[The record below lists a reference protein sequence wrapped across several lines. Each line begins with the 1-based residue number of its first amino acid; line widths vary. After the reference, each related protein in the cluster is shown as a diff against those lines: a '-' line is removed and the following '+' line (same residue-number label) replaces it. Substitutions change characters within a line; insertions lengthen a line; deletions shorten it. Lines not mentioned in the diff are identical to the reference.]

1 MRYSLFFRT
10 DASVIC
16 LILFACCILMVVLG
30 RFLRNKYFHADQ
42 QESKGGVSSLLGAL
56 FGLWGFLL
64 AFTFSNSAARFDGV
78 RTIMVDESN
87 IIRNTFLRTETFPDS
102 IGNSLRADL
111 KIYLDAR
118 IAYYHDATD
127 LVKFGKAKENAR
139 EAGKRL
145 WTKTAQAASLPN
157 MGLVCS
163 NMYNSLTAMFDLAA
177 KRDALLLS
185 GIPELIIYMLLFLA
199 LAVSFIGGFT
209 TPVINTKEW
218 IVVGGFILLACIII
232 FLTLDLSRP
241 MRGFIKPDAGE
252 ERIEKLRD
260 LF

>member
-1 MRYSLFFRT
+1 MTYSLFFRT

-16 LILFACCILMVVLG
+16 LVLFICCIGMVALG
-30 RFLRNKYFHADQ
+30 RFLRNRYFHADQ
-42 QESKGGVSSLLGAL
+42 QETKGGVSSLLGAL

-64 AFTFSNSAARFDGV
+64 AFTFSNSSARFDSV
-78 RTIMVDESN
+78 RAIMVDESN
-87 IIRNTFLRTETFPDS
+87 AVRNTFLRTQTFPDS
-102 IGNSLRADL
+102 IGNDLRVDL
-111 KIYLDAR
+111 KIYLEAR
-118 IAYYHDATD
+118 IAYYHDISD
-127 LVKFGKAKENAR
+127 PVKFNQAKENAR
-139 EAGKRL
+139 TAGTRL
-145 WTKTAQAASLPN
+145 WTKTVEASSLPN

-163 NMYNSLTAMFDLAA
+163 NMYNSLTVMFDLAA
-177 KRDALLLS
+177 KRDAILLS

-209 TPVINTKEW
+209 TVVINTKEW

-252 ERIEKLRD
+252 ERIEKLLE

>member
-1 MRYSLFFRT
+1 MDHSLFFKT

-16 LILFACCILMVVLG
+16 FILFVFCILMVILG
-30 RFLRNKYFHADQ
+30 RFLRNKYFYADL

-64 AFTFSNSAARFDGV
+64 AFTFSNSSARFDNV

-102 IGNSLRADL
+102 VGKALRVDL
-111 KIYLDAR
+111 KIYLEAR

-127 LVKFGKAKENAR
+127 LAKLNKAKENAR
-139 EAGKRL
+139 TAGKGL

-177 KRDALLLS
+177 KRDAILLS

-209 TPVINTKEW
+209 TPVIKTKEW
-218 IVVGGFILLACIII
+218 VVVGGFILLACVII

-252 ERIEKLRD
+252 ERIEKLLE